1 MPVTQSSAVIP
12 PQRTTLLLTSSATI
26 VIKFR
31 PAVAFLILAPKTF
44 FNPDSKTSTAD
55 RVADDRA
62 SLAPVLL
69 SDHAARDE
77 SERDEKICDLH
88 AGGLRR
94 GCWNSF

>member
-12 PQRTTLLLTSSATI
+12 PQRATLELTSSATT
-26 VIKFR
+26 VIKLR

-69 SDHAARDE
+69 SDHAARDKGE
-77 SERDEKICDLH
+77 SDEEICDLH

-94 GCWNSF
+94 GCGDSI